1 MRKLTISKSWIWWSK
16 VGIAA
21 SAALLLDTCTPL
33 PSVIDQIKTLGEL
46 RVVTRDSPLAFY
58 RDADDLPAGPE
69 YDLARRFADQ
79 LGVKLRITPLSSYAE
94 IYEALTSGRAHL
106 AAAALKVPAKPIAG
120 MEFGPIY
127 QRVKEHLV
135 YRRGGVRPGSL
146 ADIGNS
152 DLEIAAGSAHS
163 KNLRA
168 ARDALPNLAW
178 VENASTDSQVLLDGV
193 ADGSIDYTIADST
206 EFALAHDAHPDL
218 RIAFD
223 FPGSQ
228 SLAWAASSRDPGFLV
243 DMNVFFSRLE
253 FRRRAG
259 RHRQTLLWPFGRFA
273 IRRCP
278 RLPAATCRAACRSIR
293 SGSRRRPR
301 KAARTGACSLPSA
314 TRNRSGIPS
323 AASASGAKGLMQL
336 TVDSAHARRMSPIPP
351 MRGRASSAAP
361 VTSGRSTRRFPA
373 HVPEPDRTWFAL
385 AAYNIGYGHLEDAR
399 VLAQKAGRDP
409 DSWQDVREFLPLLE
423 QEFWYTQTENGYAR
437 GSEPVR
443 YVDNVRDYRDMLEWA
458 WGSSGAVA
466 QLAARARRIPAA
478 VRCIRRCTL
487 PRRHRGDA
495 SIWVLAASRPRPRML
510 RPSDPRRRTPP
521 SKFGHSWRRRCT
533 SRTAPR

>member
-1 MRKLTISKSWIWWSK
+1 
-16 VGIAA
+16 VA
-21 SAALLLDTCTPL
+21 
-33 PSVIDQIKTLGEL
+33 
-46 RVVTRDSPLAFY
+46 
-58 RDADDLPAGPE
+58 
-69 YDLARRFADQ
+69 
-79 LGVKLRITPLSSYAE
+79 SYAE

-106 AAAALKVPAKPIAG
+106 AAAALKVPAKPIPG
-120 MEFGPIY
+120 VEFGPIY

-152 DLEIAAGSAHS
+152 DLEIAAGSAHA

-178 VENASTDSQVLLDGV
+178 VENASTDSQSLLDGV

-228 SLAWAASSRDPGFLV
+228 SLAWAASSRDPGFLD
-243 DMNVFFSRLE
+243 DMNVYFSQLNTAGELAAIVKRYYGRSEDLQFAGDRGFLKHLQSRLPLYKKWFVE
-253 FRRRAG
+253 AAAQSSQDWR
-259 RHRQTLLWPFGRFA
+259 LLAA
-273 IRRCP
+273 IGYQESKWNP
-278 RLPAATCRAACRSIR
+278 
-293 SGSRRRPR
+293 
-301 KAARTGACSLPSA
+301 GAS
-314 TRNRSGIPS
+314 
-323 AASASGAKGLMQL
+323 SASGAKGLMQL
-336 TVDSAHARRMSPIPP
+336 TVDGAMAANVTDLGDARQSIFGGARYFRQVYSKIP
-351 MRGRASSAAP
+351 
-361 VTSGRSTRRFPA
+361 T
-373 HVPEPDRTWFAL
+373 HIPEPDRTWFAL

-458 WGSSGAVA
+458 WGSSGAS
-466 QLAARARRIPAA
+466 LN
-478 VRCIRRCTL
+478 
-487 PRRHRGDA
+487 
-495 SIWVLAASRPRPRML
+495 
-510 RPSDPRRRTPP
+510 
-521 SKFGHSWRRRCT
+521 
-533 SRTAPR
+533 